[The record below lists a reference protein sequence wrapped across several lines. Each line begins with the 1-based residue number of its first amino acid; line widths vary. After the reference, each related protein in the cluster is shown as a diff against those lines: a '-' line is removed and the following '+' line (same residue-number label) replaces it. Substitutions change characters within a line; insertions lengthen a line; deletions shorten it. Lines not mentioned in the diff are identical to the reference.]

1 MLREDCCM
9 YMVKVNEET
18 GELVRACKG
27 LNDLY
32 CLNEDCRFFK
42 TQEQL
47 AKQQEKCYQ
56 REEYQEWLA
65 NQKRKKLFDGEVKPW

>member
-9 YMVKVNEET
+9 YVVKVNEET
-18 GELVRACKG
+18 AELVRGCKG
-27 LNDLY
+27 LDDLY
-32 CLNEDCRFFK
+32 CLNGDCRFFK

-47 AKQQEKCYQ
+47 AKQQEKSYQ

-65 NQKRKKLFDGEVKPW
+65 SQKKTKLFDGEVKPW